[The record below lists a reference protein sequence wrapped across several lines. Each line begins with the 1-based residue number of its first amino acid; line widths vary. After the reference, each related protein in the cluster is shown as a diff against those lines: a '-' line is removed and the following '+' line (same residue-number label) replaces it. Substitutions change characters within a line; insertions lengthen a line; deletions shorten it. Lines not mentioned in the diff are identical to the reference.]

1 MKKRRNLC
9 ALKGNIVYSK
19 SLDCLEIFEKGYL
32 VYEGNKIEGVYPVL
46 PDEYEGILVEDYG
59 DRLIVP
65 GFVDLHV
72 HAPQYSFRGLGMN
85 LELIDWLNTHTF
97 VEEAKYSDLEY
108 AELAYDIFVEDLLK
122 GATTRACV
130 FATIHTEATML
141 LVRKLEAAGI
151 RSYVGR
157 INMDRNCPEYL
168 CEESA
173 QKAAEDTEMWIKES
187 EGFKNVK
194 TILTPRFVRILT
206 WESR

>member
-1 MKKRRNLC
+1 MNQYM
-9 ALKGNIVYSK
+9 LKGSICYSK
-19 SLDCLEIFEKGYL
+19 GYDEICIVENGYAVCENGICL
-32 VYEGNKIEGVYPVL
+32 GVYQIL
-46 PDEYEGILVEDYG
+46 PEEYRNFMCHDYG
-59 DRLIVP
+59 DQLIIP
-65 GFVDLHV
+65 GLVDLHV